1 LKSQAKLEGTAS
13 MPRQRLNKFSW
24 ENAQSSLKGY
34 DRDGLLRL
42 ISDMYQLSPENR
54 NFLQARLMSDPDSA
68 KPFKKRLRAAL
79 NPDAVGKFDYDLAT
93 AKRTIREFSQAS
105 SDPEIVA
112 DLMIYAVECGNRFT
126 LNCGDIDEDFYD
138 GLIEIYAAAIKI
150 VLQLPKDVRSI
161 YRRRLEKIMESSD
174 GIGWGYHDG
183 LCDHFD
189 NAFPEK

>member
-1 LKSQAKLEGTAS
+1 
-13 MPRQRLNKFSW
+13 MPRQRQNKFSW
-24 ENAQSSLKGY
+24 ENARSSLKGY

-42 ISDMYQLSPENR
+42 IADMYQLSPENR
-54 NFLQARLMSDPDSA
+54 DFLQARFMPDPDHA
-68 KPFKKRLRAAL
+68 KPFKKRLRMAL
-79 NPDAVGKFDYDLAT
+79 NPDAVGRDDYDMVM
-93 AKRTIREFSQAS
+93 AKRAIREFSQAS
-105 SDPEIVA
+105 SDPEPIA

-174 GIGWGYHDG
+174 GIGWGFHDDLG
-183 LCDHFD
+183 NLFSR
-189 NAFPEK
+189 AFPEE

>member
-1 LKSQAKLEGTAS
+1 MLQ
-13 MPRQRLNKFSW
+13 
-24 ENAQSSLKGY
+24 
-34 DRDGLLRL
+34 L
-42 ISDMYQLSPENR
+42 IGDMYQLSPENR
-54 NFLQARLMSDPDSA
+54 NFLQARLMFDPDRA

-105 SDPEIVA
+105 SDPDAIA

-126 LNCGDIDEDFYD
+126 VDCGDIDEEFYD
-138 GLIEIYAAAIKI
+138 GLIEIYAAAIKK
-150 VLQLPKDVRSI
+150 VLRLPKDVRGV

-189 NAFPEK
+189 KSFPEK

>member
-1 LKSQAKLEGTAS
+1 
-13 MPRQRLNKFSW
+13 MPQQRQNKFSW
-24 ENAQSSLKGY
+24 ENARSSLKGY
-34 DRDGLLRL
+34 DRDSLLKL
-42 ISDMYQLSPENR
+42 VGEMYRLSPENR
-54 NFLQARLMSDPDSA
+54 DFLQARLMPDPDCA
-68 KPFKKRLRAAL
+68 TPFKKRLRATL
-79 NPDAVGKFDYDLAT
+79 NPDAFGKLDYDLAV
-93 AKRTIREFSQAS
+93 AKRAIREFSQAS
-105 SDPEIVA
+105 SDPEAIA

-150 VLQLPKDVRSI
+150 VLQLPKDVLST

>member
-1 LKSQAKLEGTAS
+1 
-13 MPRQRLNKFSW
+13 MPRQRQNKFSW
-24 ENAQSSLKGY
+24 ENARSSLKGY
-34 DRDGLLRL
+34 DRDGLLQL
-42 ISDMYQLSPENR
+42 IGDMYQLSPENR
-54 NFLQARLMSDPDSA
+54 DFLQARLMPDPDRA
-68 KPFKKRLRAAL
+68 KPFKKRLRMAL
-79 NPDAVGKFDYDLAT
+79 NPDAVGRDDYDMVM
-93 AKRTIREFSQAS
+93 AKRAVREVSQAS
-105 SDPEIVA
+105 SDPEAIA

-150 VLQLPKDVRSI
+150 VLQLPKDVRDI

-189 NAFPEK
+189 KAFPEK